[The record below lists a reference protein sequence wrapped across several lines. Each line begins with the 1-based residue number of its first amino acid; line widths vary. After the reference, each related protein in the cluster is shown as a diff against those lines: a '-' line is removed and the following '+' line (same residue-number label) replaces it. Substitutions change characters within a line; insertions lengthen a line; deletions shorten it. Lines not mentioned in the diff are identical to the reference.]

1 MANKKYAFIPL
12 SINNS
17 DMAIQNE
24 FMIDYDGGELYIN
37 DMGSPKMLRND
48 EEKEYI
54 DIIMDRIFGDRNMSL
69 SELSYIVAQI
79 GMFKDEILES
89 SGDMSLDHIYS
100 IVKDLIDSN
109 INLKDLLDSKI
120 TEDGVL
126 SDNDFT
132 DSHLSKLNSID
143 KYANF
148 YEHPDTPV
156 CGIKFVKS
164 INGKVGDATI
174 TSEDIGGLDIADQNA
189 NRYVHPHLP
198 ECNLYDKGVSFIN
211 GRRGEVILNKDM
223 VGLYDMKDMGLNNTV
238 SQYIPLTIDSDGYAT
253 PKSTNM
259 IMNFYIVDI
268 PKPVKEIYSLTESLG
283 ELGSSMY
290 FMALAGM
297 LKDGT
302 PFIYSNITGYIG
314 YNTIRSNVSSI
325 LGGSA
330 AISVT
335 SISNKGIGI
344 KRGSNNH
351 MISVDRSGS
360 ITVDQTN
367 VTKYEVTAT
376 DTGIYYLSNN
386 EVVARSYIDY
396 SKLGYITED
405 YAIRGGSYKYIAESI
420 NHNGRGI
427 ISIASDHEIFF
438 AFVDGYG
445 TVRAIFTNGVN
456 RYTHSNIG
464 GIFHDL

>member
-1 MANKKYAFIPL
+1 
-12 SINNS
+12 
-17 DMAIQNE
+17 
-24 FMIDYDGGELYIN
+24 
-37 DMGSPKMLRND
+37 
-48 EEKEYI
+48 
-54 DIIMDRIFGDRNMSL
+54 
-69 SELSYIVAQI
+69 
-79 GMFKDEILES
+79 
-89 SGDMSLDHIYS
+89 
-100 IVKDLIDSN
+100 
-109 INLKDLLDSKI
+109 
-120 TEDGVL
+120 
-126 SDNDFT
+126 
-132 DSHLSKLNSID
+132 
-143 KYANF
+143 
-148 YEHPDTPV
+148 
-156 CGIKFVKS
+156 
-164 INGKVGDATI
+164 
-174 TSEDIGGLDIADQNA
+174 
-189 NRYVHPHLP
+189 
-198 ECNLYDKGVSFIN
+198 
-211 GRRGEVILNKDM
+211 
-223 VGLYDMKDMGLNNTV
+223 
-238 SQYIPLTIDSDGYAT
+238 
-253 PKSTNM
+253 
-259 IMNFYIVDI
+259 MNFYIVDI

-283 ELGSSMY
+283 ELGSNMY

-297 LKDGT
+297 LNDGT
-302 PFIYSNITGYIG
+302 PFIYSNITGYID

-330 AISVT
+330 TISVT

-351 MISVDRSGS
+351 IISVDRSGS